1 MRDLLGAA
9 APEVGP
15 ALLGTILTTTL
26 GGERTAVIITE
37 VEAYASTDPASH
49 SFGGRTL
56 RNASM
61 FGPPGTLYVYRS
73 YGIHWCMNVT
83 TGPEGEASALL
94 LRAGVLIEG
103 HEHAERRRGRP
114 DHLSDGPGKL
124 TQALGVTGEHDG
136 LDLLDPAGPIR
147 LRAGAPLS
155 WTVGPRI
162 GITKAVDVP
171 WRWVATGPVLS
182 PFPDTETDEHD

>member
-1 MRDLLGAA
+1 MRTLLTAP

-15 ALLGTILTTTL
+15 ALLGAILTTTL
-26 GGERTAVIITE
+26 AGQQTAVVITE
-37 VEAYASTDPASH
+37 VEAYASDDPASH
-49 SFGGRTL
+49 SFRGRTR

-94 LRAGVLIEG
+94 LRAGELTAG
-103 HEHAERRRGRP
+103 HLHAERRRGRV
-114 DHLSDGPGKL
+114 DHLTDGPGKL
-124 TQALGVTGEHDG
+124 TQALGVTGDHDG
-136 LDLLDPAGPIR
+136 LDLLDPSSPIQ
-147 LRAGAPLS
+147 LRPGIPLS
-155 WTVGPRI
+155 AITTPRI
-162 GITKAVDVP
+162 GITKAVEVP

-182 PFPDTETDEHD
+182 RFADTETDEHH